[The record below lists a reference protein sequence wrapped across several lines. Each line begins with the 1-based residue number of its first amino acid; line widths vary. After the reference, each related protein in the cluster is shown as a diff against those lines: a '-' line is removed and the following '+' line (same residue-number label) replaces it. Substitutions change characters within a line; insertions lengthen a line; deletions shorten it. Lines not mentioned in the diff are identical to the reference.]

1 MPRRDVIRAAMPL
14 AQTLRSLI
22 PLVIGLAVGGV
33 GAILFQE
40 SMPGAEGSPKELAA
54 KLELEL
60 KQAQNKI
67 AALEAEDTPS
77 RNARGLFERK
87 KGNQATVS
95 DGLRNIAER
104 VRAGQPVTPEDIFRA
119 SKPWMRDISPLFDR
133 MRMRQEKKTI
143 DSMSGEFARKYD
155 LTPEQQTA
163 LKGWFTQKSAE
174 QAEKFTNLINDDKT
188 RFIDIM
194 RMSQDSRLDDGIEAQ
209 MEKML
214 TGQKLADFKT
224 QRLNER
230 ATRVQNEAD
239 AKVQRLNSVVPLSN
253 AQRDQVFG
261 IMARNS
267 RDYDSAMVFEGETG
281 QITAAPTGNRQA
293 AILSVLTPD
302 QRVAYEAERVR
313 RSEEASKEM
322 AEIGLA
328 VPPEW
333 DLLDDMDFR

>member
-1 MPRRDVIRAAMPL
+1 M
-14 AQTLRSLI
+14 
-22 PLVIGLAVGGV
+22 
-33 GAILFQE
+33 
-40 SMPGAEGSPKELAA
+40 K
-54 KLELEL
+54 
-60 KQAQNKI
+60 
-67 AALEAEDTPS
+67 
-77 RNARGLFERK
+77 
-87 KGNQATVS
+87 
-95 DGLRNIAER
+95 
-104 VRAGQPVTPEDIFRA
+104 AGQPVSPEDIFRA

-163 LKGWFTQKSAE
+163 LKGWFAQKSGE
-174 QAEKFTNLINDDKT
+174 QADKFTNLINDDKT

-194 RMSQDSRLDDGIEAQ
+194 RMSQDSRLDDGIESQ

-214 TGQKLADFKT
+214 TGQKLTDFKT

-253 AQRDQVFG
+253 SQRDQVFG

-333 DLLDDMDFR
+333 DLLNDMDFR